1 MQGII
6 GRKLGMTRIFEA
18 DGRVIP
24 VTVIEAGPCPVVQ
37 VHAGAEGTQSAQLG
51 FGVRKAK
58 RATKAVAGHAKNGGL
73 DFTPR
78 LLRSLPLPSDS
89 EAKAGDM
96 VTVEIFA
103 PGDKVKVTGTTKGR
117 GFQGVVKRHG
127 FSGGPASH
135 GSTRYRKPGSLG
147 MGTDPSRVIK
157 GKKLPGHMGAVKH
170 TEVGLSVV
178 KIDAEQNLLFVR
190 GAIPGP
196 QNGLV
201 VIRKQGGAGR
211 YA

>member
-18 DGRVIP
+18 DGHVVP
-24 VTVIEAGPCPVVQ
+24 VTVIEAGPCPVMQ
-37 VHAGAEGTQSAQLG
+37 VHDGAGGAKAVQLG
-51 FGVRKAK
+51 FGERKAK
-58 RATKAVAGHAKNGGL
+58 RTTKALAGHAKNAGL
-73 DFTPR
+73 EYAPK
-78 LLRSLPLPSDS
+78 LLRSFPLPTET
-89 EAKAGDM
+89 EAKAGDT
-96 VTVEIFA
+96 VTVEIFT
-103 PGDKVKVTGTTKGR
+103 PGDKVKVTGTTIGR
-117 GFQGVVKRHG
+117 GFQGVMKRHG
-127 FSGGPASH
+127 FHGGPASH
-135 GSTRYRKPGSLG
+135 GSTRYRNPGSMG

-157 GKKLPGHMGAVKH
+157 GKKLPGHMGAAQH

-196 QNGLV
+196 TNGFV
-201 VIRKQGGAGR
+201 VVKKQKGGGR